1 MYNEQFGE
9 TANKIGI
16 VQGDIP
22 ARYVKEIPANAKP
35 RKNPIV
41 ALGEVT
47 GHHHVVDIVGGN
59 AELFDDPL
67 GNLFM
72 LVKSPVRI
80 MHHEHGY
87 AEFVTP
93 GIVQFGQAGIMQ
105 VEYSGEEE
113 RRARD

>member
-1 MYNEQFGE
+1 MYETRFGE

-22 ARYVKEIPANAKP
+22 ARYVAALPANVKP
-35 RKNPIV
+35 RNNPIV

-47 GHHHVVDIVGGN
+47 GHHHVVEIVEGN
-59 AELFDDPL
+59 AELFDDAL

-80 MHHEHGY
+80 MHHEHGF
-87 AEFVTP
+87 AQFTEP
-93 GIVQFGQAGIMQ
+93 GIVQFGQAGVFQ
-105 VEYSGEEE
+105 VEYAGEEE
-113 RRARD
+113 RRALD

>member
-1 MYNEQFGE
+1 MYNEEFGE

-16 VQGDIP
+16 VQGDVPSRYIAALP
-22 ARYVKEIPANAKP
+22 KGARR
-35 RKNPIV
+35 RKNNII

-47 GHHHVVDIVGGN
+47 GHHHVIEIVEGN
-59 AELFDDPL
+59 AELFDDAL

-80 MHHEHGY
+80 LHQEHGY
-87 AEFVTP
+87 GQYNQP
-93 GIVQFGQAGIMQ
+93 GVVQFGQAGQMQ

-113 RRARD
+113 RAARD